1 VAKKFLSLIFKL
13 NKGGKMFLLQKF
25 ISNILISPG
34 IFIIILIIVF
44 IMSFR
49 KRSAMR
55 AKFLL
60 LMTITVIYL
69 LSIEPVKDMIIE
81 PLEKNYL
88 PITRDQLEE
97 VDCYVVLG
105 GGIYDNS
112 PKSLSSSTGSPSKAA
127 LFRVIEGV
135 RLYKE
140 SPKKIIIT
148 GGIVYNGKKSEGT
161 VYKELMVDLGVPGRD
176 IIIEGRSRTTEENA
190 GLTKGIMDKNGYKKA
205 ALITSATH
213 MRRSKYV
220 FEKYGVE
227 VVAAPTGYISS
238 YKDSYGMDSYFPNA
252 NNFVDIRSA
261 VWEYIGLIFYKIK

>member
-1 VAKKFLSLIFKL
+1 
-13 NKGGKMFLLQKF
+13 MFLLQKF

-49 KRSAMR
+49 KRSAMK

-60 LMTITVIYL
+60 MMTIIAIYL
-69 LSIEPVKDMIIE
+69 LSIEPVKDLIVE

-88 PITRDQLEE
+88 PITKSQLEE

-105 GGIYDNS
+105 GGISDNA
-112 PKSLSSSTGSPSKAA
+112 PKSLTSLTGSPGKAA

-140 SPKKIIIT
+140 SSKKIIIT
-148 GGIVYNGKKSEGT
+148 GGIVYNGEKSEGS
-161 VYKELMVDLGVPGRD
+161 VYKALMVDLGVPSSD

-190 GLTKGIMDKNGYKKA
+190 ELTKGIMNKNGYKKA

-213 MRRSKYV
+213 MKRSKYT
-220 FEKYGVE
+220 FEKYGIE
-227 VVAAPTGYISS
+227 VIPTPTGYLSR
-238 YKDSYGMDSYFPNA
+238 YKESYGMDSYFPNA
-252 NNFVDIRSA
+252 SNFADIRSA
-261 VWEYIGLIFYKIK
+261 VWEYIGLIFYKIKS

>member
-1 VAKKFLSLIFKL
+1 
-13 NKGGKMFLLQKF
+13 MFLLQKF
-25 ISNILISPG
+25 VSNMLISPG

-44 IMSFR
+44 
-49 KRSAMR
+49 KRNFSKKSR
-55 AKFLL
+55 GNGKVLL
-60 LMTITVIYL
+60 AATIVVIYL
-69 LSIEPVKDMIIE
+69 LSIEPVKDKLVQ
-81 PLEKNYL
+81 PLETRYL
-88 PITRDQLEE
+88 PITRAQLEE
-97 VDCYVVLG
+97 VDCYVILG
-105 GGIYDNS
+105 GGIYGNT
-112 PKSLSSSTGSPSKAA
+112 PKSLSYKTGSPSKAA
-127 LFRVIEGV
+127 LSRVIEGV

-148 GGIVYNGKKSEGT
+148 GGIVYNGKKSEGS

-220 FEKYGVE
+220 FDKYGVE
-227 VVAAPTGYISS
+227 VVPAPTGYIYS
-238 YKDSYGMDSYFPNA
+238 YKDSYGIDSYFPDA

-261 VWEYIGLIFYKIK
+261 VWEYIGLIFYKIKS